1 MALAI
6 IVSAVVIGTVLVM
19 ALVIYLLN
27 RLNRIH

>member
-1 MALAI
+1 MALAV
-6 IVSAVVIGTVLVM
+6 IVSSVVIGTILVM